1 MLDEDAGRQWTG
13 GTELPALSDC
23 HELACGDNE

>member
-1 MLDEDAGRQWTG
+1 MKMRAGNG
-13 GTELPALSDC
+13 PEEPLAELPALSDC